1 MQCYR
6 PQVIR
11 FGACV
16 GTREDFHMTT
26 SAQKKDPVETEAKS
40 AAAEA
45 ATVARAEVREHAK
58 KEEPAKTAVSKL
70 EKTSKSAASNAKK
83 TWHDFNVDVWLTPF
97 NSIEFGPW
105 KRDRNR
111 GKSRQFT
118 TDMDIFAEILEN
130 GERTGVLGYR
140 KELWKDASGTDKRL
154 VLKLFSETLNWKA
167 SMDMMLGRSI
177 QQTLAAG
184 GLPVTTYAIN
194 TSEDDFLVYLERSAH
209 KWPLLPENF
218 SFFLMHHGEP
228 KFYRFRRDFINIGG
242 DYTLIDQHGEHIGH
256 IDGAIL
262 TIGGR
267 WRCRLRGDYV
277 DSQLL
282 QVMKLFTGMVSFNSQ
297 ARRHVK
303 SIAREIRDGRLKPD
317 IQRQEADL
325 YMNPRRIR

>member
-1 MQCYR
+1 
-6 PQVIR
+6 
-11 FGACV
+11 
-16 GTREDFHMTT
+16 MT
-26 SAQKKDPVETEAKS
+26 ANAWKKDNVEAEAKA

-45 ATVARAEVREHAK
+45 ATVARSEAIEQAK
-58 KEEPAKTAVSKL
+58 KEDAPKAAVSKL
-70 EKTSKSAASNAKK
+70 EQVGKGAAKDAKK
-83 TWHDFNVDVWLTPF
+83 AWHDFNVDVWLTPF

-105 KRDRNR
+105 KRERNR

-118 TDMDIFAEILEN
+118 SDMDIFAEITEN

-140 KELWKDASGTDKRL
+140 KELWKDAKGMDKRL
-154 VLKLFSETLNWKA
+154 VMKLFTENLNWKA

-184 GLPVTTYAIN
+184 HLPVTTYSIN
-194 TSEDDFLVYLERSAH
+194 TSEDDYLVYLERSAH

-218 SFFLMHHGEP
+218 SFFLMDDGVP
-228 KFYRFRRDFINIGG
+228 RFYRFRRALINLGG
-242 DYTLIDQHGEHIGH
+242 DYTLIDQHGEHVGY

-267 WRCRLRGDYV
+267 WRCRLRGDHV
-277 DSQLL
+277 EPRLL
-282 QVMKLFTGMVSFNSQ
+282 QVMKLFTGMVSFNAQ

-303 SIAREIRDGRLKPD
+303 NIARDIHDGRLKPD

>member
-1 MQCYR
+1 
-6 PQVIR
+6 
-11 FGACV
+11 
-16 GTREDFHMTT
+16 MTA
-26 SAQKKDPVETEAKS
+26 SAQKNDSIEAAANA

-45 ATVARAEVREHAK
+45 ARDAKAEVLEQRKGDTA
-58 KEEPAKTAVSKL
+58 AKTAVSKL
-70 EKTSKSAASNAKK
+70 KKAEKDATNDARNK
-83 TWHDFNVDVWLTPF
+83 WHDFQVLVWITNF

-118 TDMDIFAEILEN
+118 TDMDIFAEVVEN
-130 GERTGVLGYR
+130 GARTGVLGYR
-140 KELWKDASGTDKRL
+140 KELWKDTTGMDKRL
-154 VLKLFSETLNWKA
+154 VFKLFSDTLNWKA

-177 QQTLAAG
+177 QQTLAAR
-184 GLPVTTYAIN
+184 GLPVTTYSIN
-194 TSEDDFLVYLERSAH
+194 TSEDDYLVYLERSAN

-218 SFFLMHHGEP
+218 SFFLMQGGEP
-228 KFYRFRRDFINIGG
+228 KFYRFRRDFINLGG
-242 DYTLIDQHGEHIGH
+242 DYTLIDQHGEHVGH

-267 WRCRLRGDYV
+267 WNCTVRGDHA
-277 DSQLL
+277 DPRLL
-282 QVMKLFTGMVSFNSQ
+282 QVMKLFTGMIVFNRQ

-303 SIAREIRDGRLKPD
+303 ALAYDVRDGRVKPD

>member
-1 MQCYR
+1 
-6 PQVIR
+6 
-11 FGACV
+11 
-16 GTREDFHMTT
+16 MTA
-26 SAQKKDPVETEAKS
+26 SAQKNDPIEAAANA

-45 ATVARAEVREHAK
+45 ARDAKAEVLEQRKGDTA
-58 KEEPAKTAVSKL
+58 AKTAVSKL
-70 EKTSKSAASNAKK
+70 KKAEKDATNDARNK
-83 TWHDFNVDVWLTPF
+83 WHDFQVLVWITNF

-118 TDMDIFAEILEN
+118 TDMDIFAEVVEN
-130 GERTGVLGYR
+130 GVRTGVLGYR
-140 KELWKDASGTDKRL
+140 KELWKDTTGMDKRL
-154 VLKLFSETLNWKA
+154 VFKLFSDTLNWKA

-177 QQTLAAG
+177 QQTLAAR
-184 GLPVTTYAIN
+184 GLPVTTYSIN
-194 TSEDDFLVYLERSAH
+194 TSEDDYLVYLERSAN

-218 SFFLMHHGEP
+218 SFFLMQGGEP
-228 KFYRFRRDFINIGG
+228 KFYRFRRDFINLGG
-242 DYTLIDQHGEHIGH
+242 DYTLIDQHGEHVGH

-267 WRCRLRGDYV
+267 WNCKVRGDHA
-277 DSQLL
+277 DPRLL
-282 QVMKLFTGMVSFNSQ
+282 QVMKLFTGMIVFNRQ

-303 SIAREIRDGRLKPD
+303 ALAYDVRDGRVKPD

>member
-1 MQCYR
+1 
-6 PQVIR
+6 
-11 FGACV
+11 
-16 GTREDFHMTT
+16 MTA
-26 SAQKKDPVETEAKS
+26 SAQKKDPVEAEAK
-40 AAAEA
+40 AAAADA
-45 ATVARAEVREHAK
+45 ASDARAEVREQAK
-58 KEEPAKTAVSKL
+58 KEEPAEASVAKL
-70 EKTSKSAASNAKK
+70 EKTSKNATKDAKK

-118 TDMDIFAEILEN
+118 TDMDVFAEINEN

-140 KELWKDASGTDKRL
+140 KELWKDKTGTDKRL

-184 GLPVTTYAIN
+184 GFPVTSYAIN
-194 TSEDDFLVYLERSAH
+194 TSEDDFLVCLERSAD

-218 SFFLMHHGEP
+218 SFFLLRDGEP
-228 KFYRFRRDFINIGG
+228 TFYRFRRDFINIGG
-242 DYTLIDQHGEHIGH
+242 DYTLIDQRGEHVGH

-267 WRCRLRGDYV
+267 WRCKLRGDHV

-282 QVMKLFTGMVSFNSQ
+282 QVMKLFTGMVSFNVQ

-303 SIAREIRDGRLKPD
+303 TVARDIRDGRLKPD

>member
-1 MQCYR
+1 
-6 PQVIR
+6 
-11 FGACV
+11 
-16 GTREDFHMTT
+16 MTA
-26 SAQKKDPVETEAKS
+26 SAQKKDPVEVEAKA

-45 ATVARAEVREHAK
+45 ATVARDEVLEQAPK
-58 KEEPAKTAVSKL
+58 ADPSKDAVAKL
-70 EKTSKSAASNAKK
+70 EKTSKTAIKDAKK
-83 TWHDFNVDVWLTPF
+83 SWHDFNVDVWLTPF

-118 TDMDIFAEILEN
+118 TDMDVFAEITEN

-140 KELWKDASGTDKRL
+140 KEIWKDATGMDKRL
-154 VLKLFSETLNWKA
+154 VLKLFSDTLNWKA
-167 SMDMMLGRSI
+167 SMDMMLGRSV

-184 GLPVTTYAIN
+184 GFPVTSFAIN
-194 TSEDDFLVYLERSAH
+194 TSEDDNLICVERSAD

-218 SFFLMHHGEP
+218 SFFIIHDGEP
-228 KFYRFRRDFINIGG
+228 RFYRFRRDYINLGG
-242 DYTLIDQHGEHIGH
+242 DYTLIDQHGDHVGH

-267 WRCRLRGDYV
+267 WRCKLRGDHI
-277 DSQLL
+277 DQRLL

-303 SIAREIRDGRLKPD
+303 HIARDIRDGRLKPT